1 MARPARGE
9 PQKPPAFQ
17 FYPKAWLS
25 STFGMSREIK
35 GAYIDLL
42 AYEWDNGPLPHSPA
56 WRARALGT
64 DAKNGARIW
73 AALRSKFVRTARGWI
88 NRRLEGQRRELAAHR
103 AQAKTAAAA
112 RWDGPKS
119 KRASS
124 EHAASMPDG
133 HAQAML
139 PSMGA
144 ASNGHVLNGCT
155 PTPSPTPSPT
165 PKRTNRRR
173 TAGYASPPF
182 KVYAAIARRAF
193 DEEPTNDDRGA
204 VAERMKRFFAQQHK
218 ACDVEMM
225 GRAIRAVEVARAK
238 HTRT

>member
-1 MARPARGE
+1 MARPTRGE
-9 PQKPPAFQ
+9 PHKPPAFQ

-25 STFGMSREIK
+25 STFGMPREIK

-64 DAKNGARIW
+64 DPKDAARIW

-112 RWDGPKS
+112 RWRGPDPKS
-119 KRASS
+119 ASV
-124 EHAASMPDG
+124 EHAVSMPAA

-139 PSMGA
+139 PL
-144 ASNGHVLNGCT
+144 NGHASPEHMLNGCT
-155 PTPSPTPSPT
+155 PSPSPT
-165 PKRTNRRR
+165 PKRTNRRPA
-173 TAGYASPPF
+173 AGYASPPF

-193 DEEPTNDDRGA
+193 DEEPTDDRGA
-204 VAERMKRFFAQQHK
+204 VAERMKRLCIQQNK
-218 ACDVEMM
+218 ACNAEMM
-225 GRAIRAVEVARAK
+225 GRALRAVEVARAK
-238 HTRT
+238 TART